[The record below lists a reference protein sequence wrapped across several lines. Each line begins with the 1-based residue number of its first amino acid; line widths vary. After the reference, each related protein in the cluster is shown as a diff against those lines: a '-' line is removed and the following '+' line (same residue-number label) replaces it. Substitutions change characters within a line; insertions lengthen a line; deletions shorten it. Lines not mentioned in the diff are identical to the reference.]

1 MTRRAIQYEIPPFAH
16 FAYWPWWK
24 VLGTGFLAHGVLGGL
39 MVLMPPFPSVR
50 GLVIGLGLGF
60 VGLVGRLACWR
71 TNVWWTLV
79 AYTQVVALHFV
90 GLAVVGLAY
99 ARRFSWTWLL
109 PVGAL
114 YFTALAMPV
123 VARRL
128 SDFLWR
134 EMTTPLTRIG
144 RGCLA
149 VGLVVLPIAG
159 VLGGSVGL
167 WARRWGLV
175 QVIMPLGM
183 GCLGIMAATIVAF
196 SFSYQLWPLRPWAKK
211 EEGLRS

>member
-16 FAYWPWWK
+16 FAHWPWWK
-24 VLGTGFLAHGVLGGL
+24 VLGTGILVHGGL
-39 MVLMPPFPSVR
+39 GSLIVLMPPFPSVR
-50 GLVIGLGLGF
+50 GLVIGLSLGF
-60 VGLVGRLACWR
+60 VGLVGRLAYWR
-71 TNVWWTLV
+71 TNVWWALV
-79 AYTQVVALHFV
+79 AYTQVLALHFV

-99 ARRFSWTWLL
+99 ARHFSWTWLL

-114 YFTALAMPV
+114 YITALAIPV

-149 VGLVVLPIAG
+149 VGLVLLPIAG
-159 VLGGSVGL
+159 VLGGFAGL

-183 GCLGIMAATIVAF
+183 GCLGMMAATIVAF